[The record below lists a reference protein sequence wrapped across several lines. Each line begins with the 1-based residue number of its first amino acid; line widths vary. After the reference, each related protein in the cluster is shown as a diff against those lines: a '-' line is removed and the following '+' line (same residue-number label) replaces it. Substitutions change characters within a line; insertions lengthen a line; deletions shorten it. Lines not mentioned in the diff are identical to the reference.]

1 MFRTIAFGWIL
12 ISLTSMLAGAQVHEE
27 NPGYEE
33 LYDEPYSINR
43 LFVGF
48 QPLYGELF
56 ATNVNAGFGF
66 DVSYFHTSKFDV
78 KFQLRKSYGR
88 QFFDMARSAAAAN
101 STVDNDTEVFNYFEL
116 GGTYHIIDKEING
129 TTKMVKYK
137 AADKSARWAA
147 KIPAQASVPAKVRQI
162 IGARTGVIFWNS
174 TTDIGR
180 ALTAQGLV
188 PNDLKNINDDSQ
200 GLPATYQDQD
210 NITRAMNIYSN
221 VYSTALYLGGSLT
234 RIRNVA
240 YSFDGFDNAADDGLV
255 TYFLDVLYAP
265 SYRIDDVRYAGETFS
280 TDALSVKNVG
290 FRAGVDGKF
299 NRKWGWG
306 YGAELGYRPGL
317 TERNF
322 YTMVRVSVPVFG
334 SKLRQKPD

>member
-1 MFRTIAFGWIL
+1 MVVLSWVLAAMAPGW
-12 ISLTSMLAGAQVHEE
+12 AWAQADDE

-43 LFVGF
+43 LFIGF

-66 DVSYFHTSKFDV
+66 DVSYFHTTKFDV
-78 KFQLRKSYGR
+78 KFQLRKTYGR
-88 QFFDMARSAAAAN
+88 QFFDMARSAAADN

-116 GGTYHIIDKEING
+116 GGTYHIVDKEINS

-137 AADKSARWAA
+137 AADKSTRFAA
-147 KIPAQASVPAKVRQI
+147 KIPEQARVPAKVRQI

-174 TTDIGR
+174 TTDISR
-180 ALTAQGLV
+180 ALVAQGLTPSSLPSTSNAAIV
-188 PNDLKNINDDSQ
+188 
-200 GLPATYQDQD
+200 LPATYQDQD
-210 NITRAMNIYSN
+210 NVTRAMNIYSN

-265 SYRIDDVRYAGETFS
+265 SYRLDDIRYAGDTYS
-280 TDALSVKNVG
+280 TEALSVRNVG
-290 FRAGVDGKF
+290 FRLGVDGKF

-306 YGAELGYRPGL
+306 YGAEVGYRPGL

-322 YTMVRVSVPVFG
+322 YTQVRVSVPVFG
-334 SKLRQKPD
+334 TKLRRKPD

>member
-1 MFRTIAFGWIL
+1 MTPVFAW
-12 ISLTSMLAGAQVHEE
+12 AQADDE

-66 DVSYFHTSKFDV
+66 DVSYFHTTKFDV
-78 KFQLRKSYGR
+78 KFQLRKTYGR
-88 QFFDMARSAAAAN
+88 QFFDMARSAAADN

-129 TTKMVKYK
+129 TTKMIKYK
-137 AADKSARWAA
+137 ASDRSARWAA
-147 KIPAQASVPAKVRQI
+147 KIPEQIKVPAKVRQI

-180 ALTAQGLV
+180 ALTAQGLQ
-188 PNDLKNINDDSQ
+188 PSDLKNINDATI

-210 NITRAMNIYSN
+210 NVTRAMNIYSN
-221 VYSTALYLGGSLT
+221 VYSTALYVGGSLT

-240 YSFDGFDNAADDGLV
+240 YSFDGFDNAADDGMV

-265 SYRIDDVRYAGETFS
+265 SYRIDDIRYAGETFS
-280 TDALSVKNVG
+280 TDALSVKNIG
-290 FRAGVDGKF
+290 FRMGVDGKF
-299 NRKWGWG
+299 NRTWGWG

-322 YTMVRVSVPVFG
+322 YTSVRVSVPVFG
-334 SKLRQKPD
+334 SKLRRKPD